1 MKSPT
6 IRTPWF
12 GPLGTCRTLGMHR
25 WQGLLLGIF
34 LAGVTIPI
42 AVADTPT
49 DRLLLPIEVLGA
61 DGTVESRRFTLQPGQ
76 AESVKSLWLQV
87 HGVRYAEQASV
98 QVNTSRWI
106 PLDNNTVTVAAPG
119 STFGGIG
126 GGFATLVLTL
136 RLPTDAVLAGS
147 NAIRFRFNHT
157 DGLASG
163 YRVLAWNLLTADG
176 SKVLP
181 PSDFAEDVP
190 ESWTPPRADPAS
202 INAGREL
209 WLTASLLASSLPNSP
224 RIVAR
229 SHFHGLTTLQGEQIA
244 SYIRSLPLPSPG
256 RPWNPPYQP
265 GPGLDKQ
272 PVWAWAAGA
281 GLEWVLPNDHDTL

>member
-6 IRTPWF
+6 IRTLWF
-12 GPLGTCRTLGMHR
+12 GPVGTCRTLGMHR
-25 WQGLLLGIF
+25 WQGLLVGIF

-49 DRLLLPIEVLGA
+49 DRLFLPIEVLGA

-136 RLPTDAVLAGS
+136 RLPTIRSACSARGCDCANQFWFAPGMVRFTDARFIYVRRISTRGRS
-147 NAIRFRFNHT
+147 NSLEMGRR
-157 DGLASG
+157 ASP
-163 YRVLAWNLLTADG
+163 A
-176 SKVLP
+176 
-181 PSDFAEDVP
+181 AEAA
-190 ESWTPPRADPAS
+190 TGIGRPRAQRYWNYARAS
-202 INAGREL
+202 
-209 WLTASLLASSLPNSP
+209 
-224 RIVAR
+224 
-229 SHFHGLTTLQGEQIA
+229 
-244 SYIRSLPLPSPG
+244 
-256 RPWNPPYQP
+256 
-265 GPGLDKQ
+265 
-272 PVWAWAAGA
+272 
-281 GLEWVLPNDHDTL
+281 